1 MTTPPSTG
9 REPAAPQDPRVA
21 ADLPHILVV
30 DDDHRLR
37 ELLRRFLS
45 DNGFRV
51 STAGDAAEARAR
63 MGGVAYDLMVLDVM
77 MPGESGIE
85 LTQDL
90 RRTERI
96 PILML
101 TAMGEAEHRIAGL
114 ESGVDDYLAKPF
126 EPRELLLRIRTI
138 LRRAAEPS
146 VLPPAP
152 ATADVRFG
160 PYRFDLAQNILWHGD
175 APVRLTEAETTLLR
189 AFAIAP
195 SVVFSR
201 EDLVD
206 GNAVNGGIRTVD
218 VQITRLRRKIE
229 PDSKFPRFLQTVRGR
244 GYVLR
249 LES

>member
-1 MTTPPSTG
+1 M
-9 REPAAPQDPRVA
+9 AADQGYGEGPLA
-21 ADLPHILVV
+21 EDLPHILVV
-30 DDDHRLR
+30 DDDRRLR

-51 STAGDAAEARAR
+51 SAASDAAEARAR
-63 MGGVAYDLMVLDVM
+63 MAGVAYDLMVLDVM
-77 MPGESGIE
+77 MPGETGIE
-85 LTQDL
+85 LTRDL
-90 RRTERI
+90 RRSDRI

-101 TAMGEAEHRIAGL
+101 TAMGEAEDRIAGL
-114 ESGVDDYLAKPF
+114 ESGVDDYLPKPF

-138 LRRAAEPS
+138 LRRVAE
-146 VLPPAP
+146 PPAP
-152 ATADVRFG
+152 QPAAAAAGDVRFG
-160 PYRFDLAQNILWHGD
+160 AFRFDPGQNILWRGEV
-175 APVRLTEAETTLLR
+175 PVRLTEAEATLMR
-189 AFAIAP
+189 AFALAP
-195 SVVFSR
+195 GVTFSR

-229 PDSKFPRFLQTVRGR
+229 PDPKFPRYLQTVRGK